1 MPRRGLRGMY
11 ISRRALR
18 QQFDPRTYPSETY
31 LLCELQWGGSGR
43 FWIHWARNDEIT
55 DSHVEHYFLEQIF
68 EPRSYSV
75 CDITW
80 YLSWS
85 PCANCC
91 DIIQEFLEEQHNVNL
106 DIRVARVYNE
116 HIRENRAALRQLANF
131 QGAAI
136 RAMDVEDYMYCW
148 DTFLQQG
155 GYFDFTAGSF
165 RSAVERTR
173 LRLEDILENFHF

>member
-1 MPRRGLRGMY
+1 KNKQQENPIRRNIHLHSVPVFLFSFFY
-11 ISRRALR
+11 FLRALR

-136 RAMDVEDYMYCW
+136 RAMDVEGKVSHALW
-148 DTFLQQG
+148 A
-155 GYFDFTAGSF
+155 FDR
-165 RSAVERTR
+165 RSVRSER
-173 LRLEDILENFHF
+173 